1 MRALVLLALPI
12 LVLGATG
19 CREGVGSRCNETA
32 DCHAGLYCILPIG
45 GSPQT
50 GGVCTDISDLATELP
65 DFSEITDDAGHDS
78 GVDAA
83 TEDLVS
89 LPDAA
94 DADGG
99 VL

>member
-1 MRALVLLALPI
+1 MRALVLTALLLA
-12 LVLGATG
+12 AG
-19 CREGVGSRCNETA
+19 CREGVGSRCNETS

-50 GGVCTDISDLATELP
+50 GGVCTDIFDLGIELA
-65 DFSEITDDAGHDS
+65 DFSEITDDGGLDG

-83 TEDLVS
+83 QDLAS
-89 LPDAA
+89 MPDAS
-94 DADGG
+94 DDDGG